1 MLNREAVSIMKS
13 VEVSIKGTMLYTIII
28 AYMYMDF
35 EKSSIHITDQFL
47 WQRQWSLSVENSI
60 LTS

>member
-1 MLNREAVSIMKS
+1 MLNREAVNIMKS

>member
-1 MLNREAVSIMKS
+1 MLNGEPVSIVKS
-13 VEVSIKGTMLYTIII
+13 VGVSIKGTMLYTITI

-35 EKSSIHITDQFL
+35 EKSSTHITDQFL
-47 WQRQWSLSVENSI
+47 WQDQWSLSVENSI